1 MSIPRRVNIV
11 EVGPRDGLQNEKT
24 ALTPAQRA
32 DLAMRLADCGLRR
45 IEAGSFVAEK
55 MVPQMAGGAEVFARL
70 KNKNAARFSALVPN
84 MRGLE
89 DALRAGAAEVAV
101 FAAASERFSQKNI
114 NCSIAESIQRFT
126 RVARAAHDNGVAV
139 RGYVSCIAGCPY
151 EGEVK
156 TAVVAE
162 LAARLVDIGCGEVS
176 LGDTIGVGTLP
187 VVQKVVYAAAKMVGA
202 SRLAVHF
209 HDTHGQALVNIR
221 AALEAGVAT
230 VDSAVAGL
238 GGCPFAPGAAGN
250 AATEDVVY
258 MLRGMDIATG
268 VELKPLV
275 DTAWH
280 VSRLLHR
287 APASRTAHAM
297 AALTHAGT
305 AQT

>member
-1 MSIPRRVNIV
+1 MNIPRRVNIV

-24 ALTPAQRA
+24 ALTPARRA

-55 MVPQMAGGAEVFARL
+55 TVPQMAGGAEVFARL
-70 KNKNAARFSALVPN
+70 KNNGAARFSALVPN

-101 FAAASERFSQKNI
+101 FAAASETFSQKNI

-126 RVARAAHDNGVAV
+126 RVARTAHDNGVAV
-139 RGYVSCIAGCPY
+139 RGYISCIAGCPY
-151 EGEVK
+151 EGGVK
-156 TAVVAE
+156 TATVAD

-176 LGDTIGVGTLP
+176 LGDTIGVGTVP
-187 VVQKVVYAAAKMVGA
+187 VVQETLCATVKMVDA
-202 SRLAVHF
+202 SQLAVHF

-258 MLRGMDIATG
+258 MLRGMGVATG
-268 VELKPLV
+268 VDLKSLV

-280 VSRLLHR
+280 VSRLLNR
-287 APASRTAHAM
+287 TPASRTAHAM
-297 AALTHAGT
+297 AALTDAT
-305 AQT
+305 AKT

>member
-1 MSIPRRVNIV
+1 MNIPRRVNIV

-32 DLAMRLADCGLRR
+32 DLAMRLAGCGLRR

-55 MVPQMAGGAEVFARL
+55 MVPQMAGSAEVFARL
-70 KNKNAARFSALVPN
+70 KNNSAARFGALVPN

-101 FAAASERFSQKNI
+101 FAAASETFSQKNI
-114 NCSIAESIQRFT
+114 NCSIAESMQRFT

-139 RGYVSCIAGCPY
+139 RGYISCIAGCPY
-151 EGEVK
+151 EGGVK
-156 TAVVAE
+156 TAVVAD

-176 LGDTIGVGTLP
+176 LGDTIGVGTVP
-187 VVQKVVYAAAKMVGA
+187 VVQEVVYATVKMVDA
-202 SRLAVHF
+202 SQLAVHF

-258 MLRGMDIATG
+258 MLRGMGVATG
-268 VELKPLV
+268 VDLKSLV

-280 VSRLLHR
+280 VSRLLNR
-287 APASRTAHAM
+287 PPASRTAHAM
-297 AALTHAGT
+297 AALTDAT
-305 AQT
+305 ANT

>member
-1 MSIPRRVNIV
+1 MNIPRRVNIV

-24 ALTPAQRA
+24 VLTPAQRA
-32 DLAMRLADCGLRR
+32 DLAMRLAGCGLRR

-55 MVPQMAGGAEVFARL
+55 MVPQMAGSAEVFARL
-70 KNKNAARFSALVPN
+70 KNNSARFSALVPN

-89 DALRAGAAEVAV
+89 DALRAGVGEVAV
-101 FAAASERFSQKNI
+101 FAAASETFSQKNI
-114 NCSIAESIQRFT
+114 NCSITESIQRFT
-126 RVARAAHDNGVAV
+126 QVARAAHDNGAAV
-139 RGYVSCIAGCPY
+139 RGYISCIAGCPY
-151 EGEVK
+151 EGGVK
-156 TAVVAE
+156 TATVAD

-176 LGDTIGVGTLP
+176 LGDTIGVGTVP
-187 VVQKVVYAAAKMVGA
+187 VVQEAVYAAAKMVDA
-202 SRLAVHF
+202 SQLAVHF
-209 HDTHGQALVNIR
+209 HDTRGQALVNIR

-258 MLRGMDIATG
+258 MLHGMDVATG
-268 VELKPLV
+268 VDLHPLV

-280 VSRLLHR
+280 VSRLLKR

-297 AALTHAGT
+297 AAPTHAGT
-305 AQT
+305 VQT

>member
-1 MSIPRRVNIV
+1 VNIPRRVNIV

-24 ALTPAQRA
+24 VLTPAQRA
-32 DLAMRLADCGLRR
+32 DLAMRLAGCGLRR

-55 MVPQMAGGAEVFARL
+55 MVPQMAGSAEVFARL
-70 KNKNAARFSALVPN
+70 KSNSARFSALVPN

-89 DALRAGAAEVAV
+89 DALRAGVGEVAV
-101 FAAASERFSQKNI
+101 FAAASETFSQKNI
-114 NCSIAESIQRFT
+114 
-126 RVARAAHDNGVAV
+126 
-139 RGYVSCIAGCPY
+139 Y
-151 EGEVK
+151 EGGVK
-156 TAVVAE
+156 TATVAD

-176 LGDTIGVGTLP
+176 LGDTIGVGTVP
-187 VVQKVVYAAAKMVGA
+187 VVQEAVYAAAKMVDA
-202 SRLAVHF
+202 SQLAVHF
-209 HDTHGQALVNIR
+209 HDTRGQALVNIR

-258 MLRGMDIATG
+258 MLHGMDVATG
-268 VELKPLV
+268 VDFHPLV

-280 VSRLLHR
+280 VSRLLKR

-297 AALTHAGT
+297 AAPTHAGT
-305 AQT
+305 VQT